1 MGHGDC
7 HAREVP
13 TKIETLVRRVKSVYC
28 GCSYSAAITT
38 RGNLYTWG
46 RGMYRDDQYL
56 PAMVM
61 ALKDH
66 QVVDVALGSGDVHT
80 LCLTA
85 DGLVY
90 AWGDGDYGKLGNAS
104 CNSSLQPQII
114 DCLPRVQRVF
124 AGSQF
129 SLALSCDGQ
138 LYSWGKASCL
148 GHQQIER
155 NVQGCSVPRL
165 ITGLQVSSFRRFST
179 RSSISNHSLAFQH
192 KRIVDVAVGVAHC
205 LALSSS
211 GEIFGWG
218 RNDNQQIC
226 PASVCS
232 EPLLRHPI
240 LVALPTLPASGM
252 ACTANQSLIWTQ
264 STRQGVPLRAPFVID
279 LGEPTFRLLDQ
290 LLAMCSAT
298 AAQDN
303 RQTPNQESECIAV
316 ACLNLVRLQL
326 LALIANG
333 VEPRHVGLA
342 SGGRLLNNLK
352 TRILSLAGGSHVL
365 RTIQVAAQQALQV
378 IVASN
383 ILK

>member
-1 MGHGDC
+1 M
-7 HAREVP
+7 
-13 TKIETLVRRVKSVYC
+13 
-28 GCSYSAAITT
+28 
-38 RGNLYTWG
+38 
-46 RGMYRDDQYL
+46 
-56 PAMVM
+56 
-61 ALKDH
+61 
-66 QVVDVALGSGDVHT
+66 
-80 LCLTA
+80 
-85 DGLVY
+85 
-90 AWGDGDYGKLGNAS
+90 
-104 CNSSLQPQII
+104 
-114 DCLPRVQRVF
+114 
-124 AGSQF
+124 F
-129 SLALSCDGQ
+129 SLTLSPFP
-138 LYSWGKASCL
+138 L
-148 GHQQIER
+148 
-155 NVQGCSVPRL
+155 
-165 ITGLQVSSFRRFST
+165 
-179 RSSISNHSLAFQH
+179 QH

-240 LVALPTLPASGM
+240 LVSLPTLPASGM
-252 ACTANQSLIWTQ
+252 VCTANQSLIWTQ

-326 LALIANG
+326 LSLIANG

-342 SGGRLLNNLK
+342 SGGRLLNSLK
-352 TRILSLAGGSHVL
+352 TRILSLAGGIHVL

-378 IVASN
+378 STTNQLESPLGISLYHPNPCRMAGACCCPLRRSV
-383 ILK
+383 LRR